1 MCLQIT
7 CFGKQFTTLV
17 TFISFSVFMNCIAL
31 IWANRFLFR
40 VIFRENTKV
49 NIVVNLCIFM
59 NVFVMSF
66 KGHITCKRV
75 VTNVANKFFH
85 FFMNNFNMILKNI

>member
-1 MCLQIT
+1 MIITIDDTNFMKLQN
-7 CFGKQFTTLV
+7 
-17 TFISFSVFMNCIAL
+17 S
-31 IWANRFLFR
+31 R

-49 NIVVNLCIFM
+49 NIVVNLCSFM

-85 FFMNNFNMILKNI
+85 FFMNNVYMILKNIWSGK